1 MSMHDLAVEIKDE
14 AKRVDGQIT
23 KAADIL
29 KRISYG
35 DDWRDIKGDIDE
47 VVEILESISGDIY

>member
-1 MSMHDLAVEIKDE
+1 MSMYALAVEIKDE
-14 AKRVDGQIT
+14 AKRVDDQIT
-23 KAADIL
+23 KATDIL
-29 KRISYG
+29 KRVSYG